1 MRFVYL
7 FLFSKSFISLPPPFF
22 NSYIRFVYLFLS
34 FRTVHFVILFSFS
47 FYSLT
52 CASFTSSFPLRA
64 LISSRPSFRCNSTL
78 RFVTSFLS
86 FQLFSMRFV
95 TFSPFVSTLR
105 FCSLYLVPF
114 VLNSPLPFVT
124 FFPSFQR
131 FHPVHCHLPL
141 SFISRRSFR
150 YFHSF
155 CFNVSTQFVYLFL
168 SFQAVHF
175 VTCFFIFLS
184 LQLFLSVRFA
194 FPFLSTRPF
203 HIPLTISTT
212 KRVNTCLIP
221 FPVSWK
227 IHAQKMK
234 SCTGFC
240 SKRAFAASG
249 SGVSFST

>member
-7 FLFSKSFISLPPPFF
+7 FLFSKSFISLPPLFF

-34 FRTVHFVILFSFS
+34 FRTVHFVVLFSFS

-86 FQLFSMRFV
+86 FQLFNAVRY
-95 TFSPFVSTLR
+95 FSPFRFNSSLLFPIPHSFRFKLSPSLRYFLPIVSTLPS
-105 FCSLYLVPF
+105 CSLSFTSFFHFTVFISLLPF
-114 VLNSPLPFVT
+114 LLFQCFHPVRLPLPFV
-124 FFPSFQR
+124 S
-131 FHPVHCHLPL
+131 
-141 SFISRRSFR
+141 SRSFR
-150 YFHSF
+150 YLLF
-155 CFNVSTQFVYLFL
+155 YLF
-168 SFQAVHF
+168 
-175 VTCFFIFLS
+175 S

-194 FPFLSTRPF
+194 LPFLSNRPF
-203 HIPLTISTT
+203 HIPLTIST

-227 IHAQKMK
+227 IHAQKME

-240 SKRAFAASG
+240 SKRAFAASCR
-249 SGVSFST
+249 GVSFST